1 MKKEDYII
9 KELNEIS
16 AVVAAL
22 PRINVYSVHA
32 GYFDGIE
39 VELMARIAA
48 DKSYTSQNA
57 FSVPVGYFD
66 GLKDSILQ
74 KIKVTEKNE
83 VLEEMNQLSSTI
95 AGIGNTNVYSVP
107 PAYFQQLDNNI
118 LQHINANS
126 NEVLDELNQLSPTLA
141 SIGNKN
147 VYTAPQGYLEA
158 LQFKNADAPVVK
170 MQVQSKMRSFFK
182 YAVAAVVTGLLGISV
197 YTFVNKPLKPDA
209 PTIALN
215 KVMKQAD
222 EIIKTN
228 SFDATLESISDK
240 ELEKYLTDNGEDVNA
255 SLVAA
260 TAEEVQLPDAAD
272 YILDEKTLD
281 NFLNENN
288 LKN

>member
-1 MKKEDYII
+1 MKKEDYILT
-9 KELNEIS
+9 ELNEIS

-22 PRINVYSVHA
+22 PRTNVYSVHA
-32 GYFDGIE
+32 GYFEGIE
-39 VELMARIAA
+39 AELLARIAA

-57 FSVPVGYFD
+57 FSVPVGYFA
-66 GLKDSILQ
+66 GLADSILQ
-74 KIKVTEKNE
+74 KIKATEKNE
-83 VLEEMNQLSSTI
+83 VLEEMSQLSTTI

-107 PAYFQQLDNNI
+107 PAYFEQLDNTI
-118 LQHINANS
+118 LHHINANS

-158 LQFKNADAPVVK
+158 LQFKNTEAPVVK

-209 PTIALN
+209 QTVA
-215 KVMKQAD
+215 VMKQAD

-260 TAEEVQLPDAAD
+260 TAEEVKLPDADD
-272 YILDEKTLD
+272 YLLDEKTLD